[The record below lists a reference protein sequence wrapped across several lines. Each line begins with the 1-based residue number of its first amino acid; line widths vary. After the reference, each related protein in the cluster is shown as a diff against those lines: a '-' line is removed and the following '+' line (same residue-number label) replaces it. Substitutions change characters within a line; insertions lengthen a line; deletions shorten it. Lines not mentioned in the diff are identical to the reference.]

1 MYFICIMSF
10 RISTS
15 RLRFVCGSALTA
27 WFITTAVCMAQ
38 PKVSVE
44 FDGLSVLQ
52 SRDLERDLRSA
63 GVVRTDSAAV
73 KSALRIIE
81 TSALRS
87 GLHFATVTFGGVRW
101 EDDSSEATVRYDV
114 DEGPLLR
121 VCALSFDGADA
132 VATELLAEACD
143 TRTGMPFSDAVLAA
157 DMERLLDLYDR
168 RGYPFAAMR
177 VASFDVSLQEDGACA
192 DIRVE
197 VDEGELF
204 IISEYTVEGNSLTQT
219 DVILRETRLEVDSPY
234 DPDKV
239 DDIRRKLER
248 LRFFSAVA
256 EPQLYVRDGKG
267 GLLLRVTEGST
278 NMFDGVIGYQPPRL
292 DGEEGY
298 VTGLVNL
305 SFRNIFG
312 TGRRMDARW
321 ERATQSISEL
331 EIRYLE
337 PWLLGFPLNVQG
349 GLFQRQQDSSY
360 VRRTLDAAV
369 TFLASSDLQFTARGV
384 RVDVIPSEFSTRVGL
399 SSSSTWTGG
408 LELLIDT
415 RDDVYNPRSGIQLRN
430 SWDGGTKSTTIP
442 SSSERQTSFVQRI
455 EIDAA
460 VFREIFPRIIAAVS
474 LRGRELRGGAL
485 DVSDLYTLGGAATLR
500 GYREEQFTGT
510 RLGWVNAEL
519 RYSLGRRSFAFS
531 FYDFGYI
538 FQSADAEQGREELSL
553 SRGGYGLGLRIE
565 TGLGIMSVSY
575 ALGNGDGLGNGKI
588 HFGLVNEF

>member
-1 MYFICIMSF
+1 
-10 RISTS
+10 
-15 RLRFVCGSALTA
+15 
-27 WFITTAVCMAQ
+27 MAQ
-38 PKVSVE
+38 PRINVE

-52 SRDLERDLRSA
+52 ARDLERELRGA
-63 GVVRTDSAAV
+63 GVLRADSTAV
-73 KSALRIIE
+73 TSALRIIE
-81 TSALRS
+81 TAALKN
-87 GLHFATVTFGGVRW
+87 GLHFATVSALDTRW
-101 EDDSSEATVRYDV
+101 DDDSSEAAIRFVV

-121 VCALSFDGADA
+121 VCSLTFDGAEA
-132 VATELLAEACD
+132 IAPELLSDACD
-143 TRTGMPFSDAVLAA
+143 TQTGALFSDAVLAA

-168 RGYPFAAMR
+168 NGYPFAGLR
-177 VASFDVSLQEDGACA
+177 VASFEVSLREDGACA
-192 DIRVE
+192 DIRIDI
-197 VDEGELF
+197 DEGELF
-204 IISEYTVEGNSLTQT
+204 IISEYTVEGNELTKT
-219 DVILRETRLEVDSPY
+219 DVILRETRLEVPSPY

-239 DDIRRKLER
+239 NDIRRKLER
-248 LRFFSAVA
+248 LRFFSTVA
-256 EPQLYVRDGKG
+256 EPQLYMRDGKG

-278 NMFDGVIGYQPPRL
+278 NMFDGVIGYQPSRTET
-292 DGEEGY
+292 EEGY

-349 GLFQRQQDSSY
+349 GLFQRQQDSTY
-360 VRRTLDAAV
+360 VRRIFDAAI
-369 TFLASSDLQFTARGV
+369 TFLASSDLQFTARGM
-384 RVDVIPSEFSTRVGL
+384 RVDVIPSEFNTIAGL
-399 SSSSTWTGG
+399 ASSSTWTGG

-430 SWDGGTKSTTIP
+430 SWDGGTKSGTTTASP
-442 SSSERQTSFVQRI
+442 ERTSSFVQRI
-455 EIDAA
+455 ELDAA
-460 VFREIFPRIIAAVS
+460 AYREIVPRVIAAVS

-485 DVSDLYTLGGAATLR
+485 DVSDLYRLGGAATLR
-500 GYREEQFTGT
+500 GYREEQFVGT
-510 RLGWVNAEL
+510 RLGWINAEM

-538 FQSADAEQGREELSL
+538 FQSADVEQGREELSL

-575 ALGNGDGLGNGKI
+575 ALGDGDGLGNGKI